1 MLVEEECLPP
11 LDQLLLK
18 HENVEDFFIFC
29 ECFLSKVVGVG
40 AWRELCTKQ
49 KISDFATVSD
59 EAFAY
64 LLVENYWD
72 GWSTRRSDEPF
83 MESDLIHGSKKKKR
97 KITWGKYTAAALGAR
112 RYGGWNKA
120 GLERF
125 NALCQEV
132 KDDRIKNGAA
142 VDELFKAHCIAT
154 LVTPKK
160 PKQISICPFTSYND
174 DMSDLL

>member
-1 MLVEEECLPP
+1 VLVEEEHLPP

-64 LLVENYWD
+64 LLVEN
-72 GWSTRRSDEPF
+72 
-83 MESDLIHGSKKKKR
+83 
-97 KITWGKYTAAALGAR
+97 
-112 RYGGWNKA
+112 
-120 GLERF
+120 
-125 NALCQEV
+125 
-132 KDDRIKNGAA
+132 GAA

-160 PKQISICPFTSYND
+160 PKQISIPPFTSYND